1 MLKRL
6 VGFCVVLVLTFGLCL
21 PAFAEKALVGDID
34 GDWVVSSS
42 DARKIL
48 EYARSGEEL
57 PAYIKAVADID
68 GDGKI
73 TENDAR
79 LALKYAIDGT
89 ERLVEVEPP
98 DEETSEVEYMCLT
111 VGEICD
117 LNAFGDFSASAW
129 RSTDTSVAAV
139 ENGKIVAK
147 ALGSCEISASNG
159 KKTHTVRL
167 RVSPAVSDEAPL
179 LVIDVSSHQGKVDF
193 NAVRDSGIT
202 AVLIRLGI
210 GNFAKYPSQKDSRFD
225 ENVKAA
231 CEAGLDVGVYVYSYA
246 ENTEEAAAEANA
258 TIDALKDLGG
268 MLTYPVYFDYEEFV
282 LGKALGTE
290 VVRTY
295 CEMLRSAGWYSACYA
310 SASVFFYNLDK
321 AALRDYDFWV
331 AAYGPDDGGIYDG
344 AISRFL
350 GKDEY
355 AMWQYTSKGSVPG
368 ITTGVD
374 LNFCYKSFPK
384 TIINGGYNGF
394 RPEGLPQTVVPV
406 VAPSASGSAQA
417 GAKVYSDAVIPD
429 ELKYSQSGE
438 K

>member
-1 MLKRL
+1 
-6 VGFCVVLVLTFGLCL
+6 
-21 PAFAEKALVGDID
+21 
-34 GDWVVSSS
+34 
-42 DARKIL
+42 
-48 EYARSGEEL
+48 
-57 PAYIKAVADID
+57 
-68 GDGKI
+68 
-73 TENDAR
+73 
-79 LALKYAIDGT
+79 
-89 ERLVEVEPP
+89 
-98 DEETSEVEYMCLT
+98 
-111 VGEICD
+111 
-117 LNAFGDFSASAW
+117 
-129 RSTDTSVAAV
+129 
-139 ENGKIVAK
+139 
-147 ALGSCEISASNG
+147 
-159 KKTHTVRL
+159 
-167 RVSPAVSDEAPL
+167 
-179 LVIDVSSHQGKVDF
+179 
-193 NAVRDSGIT
+193 
-202 AVLIRLGI
+202 
-210 GNFAKYPSQKDSRFD
+210 
-225 ENVKAA
+225 
-231 CEAGLDVGVYVYSYA
+231 
-246 ENTEEAAAEANA
+246 
-258 TIDALKDLGG
+258 

-394 RPEGLPQTVVPV
+394 CPEGLPQTVVPV

-438 K
+438 E

>member
-6 VGFCVVLVLTFGLCL
+6 VGLCVAFVLTFGFCL

-89 ERLVEVEPP
+89 ERLVEVELP
-98 DEETSEVEYMCLT
+98 DDETSEVEYMCLT
-111 VGEICD
+111 VGETCD
-117 LNAFGDFSASAW
+117 LKAFGAFSVSAW
-129 RSTDTSVAAV
+129 SSTDTAVASV
-139 ENGKIVAK
+139 ENGKITAK
-147 ALGSCEISASNG
+147 TVGSCDISAANG
-159 KKTHTVRL
+159 KKTHTIHL
-167 RVSPAVSDEAPL
+167 RVSPAVSGDAPL
-179 LVIDVSSHQGKVDF
+179 LVIDVSSHQSKIDF
-193 NAVRDSGIT
+193 DAVRQSGIT

-246 ENTEEAAAEANA
+246 ENKEEAAAEANA

-268 MLTYPVYFDYEEFV
+268 KLTYPVYFDYEEII

-295 CEMLRSAGWYSACYA
+295 CEMLRAAGWYSACYA

-321 AALRDYDFWV
+321 SALRDYDFWV
-331 AAYGPDDGGIYDG
+331 AAYGPDDGEIYEG

-374 LNFCYKSFPK
+374 LNLCYKSFPK
-384 TIINGGYNGF
+384 VVINGGYNGF
-394 RPEGLPQTVVPV
+394 RPDGLPKTDIPV
-406 VAPSASGSAQA
+406 SAPAASGSMQA
-417 GAKVYSDAVIPD
+417 GARVYSDAVIPD

-438 K
+438 D